1 MTHALPDPAQ
11 TPGTIFTA
19 FMLASIA
26 ALAGVFVF
34 QFGFGLIPCELC
46 LWQRLP
52 HALAILV
59 AGVGIGQTRAAGRM
73 PYPGRAMPWRM
84 LTVLAVVLALL
95 HLAGAGTAAF
105 HVGVEQHWWA
115 GTEACTGAAP
125 SGLTIDELRAR
136 LLNTP
141 PARCDQIAW
150 SLFGISLAGFNLI
163 LSIVLSAVAA
173 WAATRFRA
181 AALNVRP

>member
-1 MTHALPDPAQ
+1 MPHLPDPTQ
-11 TPGTIFTA
+11 KPGTIFVA
-19 FMLASIA
+19 FLLASAA

-46 LWQRLP
+46 MWQRLP
-52 HALAILV
+52 HALAILI
-59 AGVGIGQTRAAGRM
+59 AGAGAGQARAATRM
-73 PYPGRAMPWRM
+73 MKPARAMRWRTFAV
-84 LTVLAVVLALL
+84 LATLLAVV

-125 SGLTIDELRAR
+125 AGLSVDELRAR
-136 LLNTP
+136 LLETP

-150 SLFGISLAGFNLI
+150 SLFGITLAGFNLI
-163 LSIVLSAVAA
+163 LSIALAGVAA
-173 WAATRFRA
+173 WAAVRFGA
-181 AALNVRP
+181 AARQRR

>member
-1 MTHALPDPAQ
+1 MTHAFPDPAQ
-11 TPGTIFTA
+11 SPGTIFSA
-19 FMLASIA
+19 FLLASVA

-46 LWQRLP
+46 MWQRLP
-52 HALAILV
+52 HALAILIAAV
-59 AGVGIGQTRAAGRM
+59 GAGQARAAGRM
-73 PYPGRAMPWRM
+73 LKPERAMPWR
-84 LTVLAVVLALL
+84 TFAVLAVLLAVV

-115 GTEACTGAAP
+115 GTDACTGAAP
-125 SGLTIDELRAR
+125 AGLSVDELRAR

-141 PARCDQIAW
+141 PARCDQVAW

-163 LSIVLSAVAA
+163 LSVTLAAAAA
-173 WAATRFRA
+173 WAAIRFNAVA
-181 AALNVRP
+181 AKRRP

>member
-1 MTHALPDPAQ
+1 MTNALPDPAQ
-11 TPGTIFTA
+11 APGTIFTA

-59 AGVGIGQTRAAGRM
+59 AGVGLGQTRAAGRM
-73 PYPGRAMPWRM
+73 LYPDKAMPWRM
-84 LTVLAVVLALL
+84 LTGLAIVLALL

-125 SGLTIDELRAR
+125 AGLSVDELTAR

-163 LSIVLSAVAA
+163 LSVFLSTAAA
-173 WAATRFRA
+173 WAATRFRVA
-181 AALNVRP
+181 ARTARP